1 MYSTNDAKNPVAIKY
16 NFANSNNYLSALS
29 TRTYCRFAIAVF
41 ECK

>member
-1 MYSTNDAKNPVAIKY
+1 MYSRNDAKKPVAIKY
-16 NFANSNNYLSALS
+16 NFANSSNCLSALS